1 MVWSGGAMNVIV
13 STTIGVLDGMQ
24 IRTNH
29 NQKQALRRL
38 NMVKKET
45 IALPSREKMGRED
58 LLNVSSETIRGLQT
72 RLAVERFRERE
83 GDSTKLQY
91 LRVLI
96 AAMQTHNAILRDSEL
111 EEMKLRIASLEAA
124 CEANR

>member
-1 MVWSGGAMNVIV
+1 
-13 STTIGVLDGMQ
+13 
-24 IRTNH
+24 
-29 NQKQALRRL
+29 
-38 NMVKKET
+38 MVKKET
-45 IALPSREKMGRED
+45 IMPPSGKKMGRED

-96 AAMQTHNAILRDSEL
+96 AAMQAHNAILRDSEL